1 MAGLFQATSKQR
13 NPLGTTIRTH
23 GSGKYTFGL
32 ALSAG
37 QYPRSACLF
46 LSAPRGMRHLPDQC
60 HQLHHRL
67 LRFQKLGCQ
76 RRLAL
81 DAEAGCDS
89 GRRVPAL
96 HGASTGKPTIP
107 HSSRQKPKRDSRCS
121 STSSAPNRH
130 AFALTTSMHRSN
142 SKPKCR
148 MNFTTCS
155 AQGCRRRSSSA
166 L

>member
-1 MAGLFQATSKQR
+1 MAGLFQAASKQR

-81 DAEAGCDS
+81 DAEAGWW
-89 GRRVPAL
+89 
-96 HGASTGKPTIP
+96 
-107 HSSRQKPKRDSRCS
+107 
-121 STSSAPNRH
+121 NR
-130 AFALTTSMHRSN
+130 AVVCGCWGLTSMLRVIWWCAESRDLLTLGEGMK
-142 SKPKCR
+142 S
-148 MNFTTCS
+148 
-155 AQGCRRRSSSA
+155 